1 MSLAGKLISAAVAVG
16 AAAAVGY
23 GLKKLENKVQST
35 LQNPESNAPE
45 KEVIGT
51 ANPHIRLKKSGAND
65 WSYVVRN
72 KGIIKESENSQTGD
86 VRQFHFVP
94 LKDGVTELEFDYK
107 PKGAD
112 VSQRTITYN
121 IEVKGGKIIR
131 CDAAG
136 DLEMI
141 QKEKNE

>member
-1 MSLAGKLISAAVAVG
+1 MSIAGKLISAAVAAG
-16 AAAAVGY
+16 AAVAVGY
-23 GLKKLENKVQST
+23 GLKKLESKVQST
-35 LQNPESNAPE
+35 LQNECADAPE

-51 ANPHIRLKKSGAND
+51 ANPHIRLKKSGNND
-65 WSYVVRN
+65 WTYVVRN
-72 KGIIKESENSQTGD
+72 KGIIKESENSHTND

-107 PKGAD
+107 PKGQET
-112 VSQRTITYN
+112 STHTITYN
-121 IEVKGGKIIR
+121 IEVKDGKIIR

-141 QKEKNE
+141 EKENN